1 MFDRNTSCAYRSYLM
16 QFEWDEEKAVSNL
29 KKHGVSFKEAESV
42 FGDPLARTFEDD
54 VHSYEEKRNA
64 IFGHSSMNRLLIV
77 SYTERENDRIRI
89 ISTRL
94 ATPKES
100 RRYAN

>member
-1 MFDRNTSCAYRSYLM
+1 MR
-16 QFEWDEEKAVSNL
+16 FEWDEAKAAANL
-29 KKHGVSFKEAESV
+29 KKHEVSFMEAESV
-42 FGDPLARTFEDD
+42 FGDPLARIFDDD
-54 VHSYEEKRNA
+54 VHSYEEKRHA

-77 SYTERENDRIRI
+77 SYAEPEDDRIRI
-89 ISTRL
+89 ISARL

>member
-1 MFDRNTSCAYRSYLM
+1 M
-16 QFEWDEEKAVSNL
+16 QFDWDPEKAASNL
-29 KKHGVSFKEAESV
+29 RKHGVSFAEAESV
-42 FGDPLARTFEDD
+42 FGDPLARIFDD
-54 VHSYEEKRNA
+54 EVHSDEEKRNA
-64 IFGHSSMNRLLIV
+64 IFGHSNKNRLVMV

-89 ISTRL
+89 ISARQ

>member
-1 MFDRNTSCAYRSYLM
+1 M
-16 QFEWDEEKAVSNL
+16 QFEWDEEKAASNSR
-29 KKHGVSFKEAESV
+29 KHGVSFNEAESV
-42 FGDPLARTFEDD
+42 FGDPLARIFDDD
-54 VHSYEEKRNA
+54 VHSFNEKRKA
-64 IFGHSSMNRLLIV
+64 IFGHSPMNRLLIV

-89 ISTRL
+89 ISVRL